1 MYSVACNSTTCKLAA
16 NVQRQGNCQVSNVK
30 KKKKVLRPAHHDA
43 VCQAVLSLSVFLTWE
58 QKGKE

>member
-30 KKKKVLRPAHHDA
+30 KKKVLRPAHHDA
-43 VCQAVLSLSVFLTWE
+43 VCQAVSLSVFLTWE